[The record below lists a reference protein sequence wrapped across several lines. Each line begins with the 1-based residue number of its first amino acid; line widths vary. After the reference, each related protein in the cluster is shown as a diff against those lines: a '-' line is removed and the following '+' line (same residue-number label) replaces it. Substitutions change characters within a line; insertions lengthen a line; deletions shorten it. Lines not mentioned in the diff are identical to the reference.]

1 MTLSNE
7 SVERAISGQVDWM
20 GSGGR
25 GDLRASEP
33 ANNQLAVRPDSPVAL
48 YVPFRLTIGRR
59 SFIDSN
65 GNGNGNGAV
74 MCIAD
79 SRSLTCRLILPDD
92 NCN

>member
-33 ANNQLAVRPDSPVAL
+33 ANPVAL